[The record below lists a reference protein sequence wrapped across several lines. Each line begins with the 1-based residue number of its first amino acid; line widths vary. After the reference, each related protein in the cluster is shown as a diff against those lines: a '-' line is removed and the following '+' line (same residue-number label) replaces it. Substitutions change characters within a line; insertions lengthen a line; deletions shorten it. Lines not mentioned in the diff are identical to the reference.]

1 MGDISS
7 ILELF
12 VLRIAK
18 NFTFS
23 FINELEF
30 TKKNYCQNK
39 YVATL
44 ALSSRP
50 RQGFTR
56 LRAKRKP
63 MSEGKCEGM
72 NPHTPKG
79 ASTLGVWSPDGLLNF
94 QKGITRVKTQWI
106 EKFFIS
112 LKSY

>member
-1 MGDISS
+1 MGDINST
-7 ILELF
+7 LELF

-23 FINELEF
+23 FTNELEF
-30 TKKNYCQNK
+30 TKKTCQNK

-50 RQGFTR
+50 RQGLAR

-63 MSEGKCEGM
+63 KNEGKCEGM

-94 QKGITRVKTQWI
+94 QRVIAGVKTQWI
-106 EKFFIS
+106 EEFFI
-112 LKSY
+112 